1 MGAPSCVIMCY
12 SVIVSKNSS
21 MFFYFWMNWNE
32 RNMWNQPQVVL
43 YFSYFQVSEFC
54 YFCLARYLLLGWFQR
69 HGHVSSQENDPP
81 QRSEFVILEQILICA
96 EDILKSCTS
105 CTSNCFPSCIE
116 NATST
121 SANPQASIFC
131 RSCSMSI
138 SHLLVKPRMNPRDHE
153 YTIPF
158 ADEIPHFPQIS
169 AVFWVMTMQYVAIC
183 AQKTLHMITNDH
195 VVMTMHML
203 PSHNVAVKNF
213 YLPEFFLSIPGGF
226 PWDMIHDC
234 QMLHEWFLLVQWSFQ
249 YIPMIQCFQWSYIT
263 LAEQMSQMSK
273 SRKKKNGWNYHTL
286 S

>member
-1 MGAPSCVIMCY
+1 
-12 SVIVSKNSS
+12 
-21 MFFYFWMNWNE
+21 MNWNE

-43 YFSYFQVSEFC
+43 YFSYFQVSGFC

-158 ADEIPHFPQIS
+158 ADEIPHFPKSVQCFES
-169 AVFWVMTMQYVAIC
+169 WPCNCAIC

-213 YLPEFFLSIPGGF
+213 YLPEFFSVSQRISMRH
-226 PWDMIHDC
+226 DHDC
-234 QMLHEWFLLVQWSFQ
+234 QMLHEWFFSC
-249 YIPMIQCFQWSYIT
+249 PMIIPIYSNDSVFPMIIYNVSWADVADVQIP
-263 LAEQMSQMSK
+263 
-273 SRKKKNGWNYHTL
+273 
-286 S
+286 